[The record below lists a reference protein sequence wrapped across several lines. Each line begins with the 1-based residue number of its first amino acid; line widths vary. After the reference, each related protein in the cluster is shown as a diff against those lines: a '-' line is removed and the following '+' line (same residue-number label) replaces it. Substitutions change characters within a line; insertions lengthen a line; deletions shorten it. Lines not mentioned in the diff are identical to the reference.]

1 MNILCNPIFL
11 SLLVSSFIY
20 VYFKNSNCVATLN
33 LDKYTH
39 IYISVFTCILSYVA
53 LTSVFS
59 HYNLGN
65 NVVSAPSSDEV
76 STIFGEK
83 FSIAPFNS

>member
-1 MNILCNPIFL
+1 MNILSNPIFL

-20 VYFKNSNCVATLN
+20 VYFKNSNCVDTFN

-39 IYISVFTCILSYVA
+39 IYISVFTCIISYFT
-53 LTSVFS
+53 LTHLFS
-59 HYNLGN
+59 QIQ
-65 NVVSAPSSDEV
+65 SIDSSTTDGV

-83 FSIAPFNS
+83 ISIAPFNS